1 MMVSTE
7 TTYADFVVASMSS
20 ASVASVESAASAS
33 AASASLSLFSETQTL
48 TSGGATHTVVI
59 VGGSGASRT
68 STFATL
74 TQSPSA
80 SSSADPGAPGG
91 LQSGAGSS
99 QFPHWA
105 IAVIVILGV
114 LAIVA
119 GGVAAWLILRRLRQR
134 RAPSPRTSTNSGTP
148 MLDPHTAGGDV
159 HAPLMAEAAGAGA
172 GAGMLA
178 AAAAHHKNDKGDGAS
193 TISHAHSEAAPFSG
207 ADAAIMAD
215 AFRKALRKPGQ
226 FTDGDTPDS
235 AKDRREA
242 ELLNAELATEG
253 RDLRSVGSSRDVRVQ
268 SASDAGHD
276 DRSTVEEHA

>member
-1 MMVSTE
+1 
-7 TTYADFVVASMSS
+7 MSS

-59 VGGSGASRT
+59 APEPPT
-68 STFATL
+68 MATL
-74 TQSPSA
+74 TPSA

-178 AAAAHHKNDKGDGAS
+178 AAAAHKNDKGDGAS